1 MIQELY
7 NDDGMNYEERF
18 YLFIYQLGENNIYFT
33 NVKSLFLLDS
43 WMIVSLSSPRMG
55 CFDSSL
61 GSFFEGGEGV
71 LETLNANNN
80 CRF

>member
-7 NDDGMNYEERF
+7 NDDGMNYEEKI

-33 NVKSLFLLDS
+33 NIKSLLDS

-61 GSFFEGGEGV
+61 GSSLDGGEGV
-71 LETLNANNN
+71 LETLQANNN